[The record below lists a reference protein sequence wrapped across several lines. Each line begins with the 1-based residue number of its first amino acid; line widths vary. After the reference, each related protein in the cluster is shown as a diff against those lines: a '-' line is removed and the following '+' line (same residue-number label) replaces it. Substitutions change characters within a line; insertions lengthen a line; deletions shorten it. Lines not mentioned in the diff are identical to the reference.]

1 VKLEGIHHITCV
13 TADAPSNAD
22 FYVRVLGLRI
32 VKKTV
37 NQVDKTTYHIFYG
50 DERASYGNNISFFE
64 YRGRPD
70 GRAGAGNVHTIVWRV
85 AAQDALDFWER
96 RLAAEGIESQREDA
110 GLEFADPE
118 GLRHRLAVVRTSDP
132 PLIGESPEVP
142 AEHAL
147 QGFDG
152 VHAYERDPDACAAFL
167 TDVLGMSEAGPRRW
181 EARGAIRGGWYQI
194 DPAPEAKRRFGGGV
208 VQHVAW
214 GCLSDDIDAWSERV
228 TPLCADATGVVDRHF
243 FRSTYFTEPGGVL
256 FEIAEHGGPGFAAG
270 EPDAERMGDELQ
282 LPPWLEE
289 RRRLYEW
296 SLTPVPTTEQL
307 RAGAARTSAPAG
319 AALGG

>member
-1 VKLEGIHHITCV
+1 MRLEGIHHVTCV

-32 VKKTV
+32 VKKTI
-37 NQVDKTTYHIFYG
+37 NQTDQTTYHIFYG

-64 YRGRPD
+64 YRGRPH

-85 AAQDALDFWER
+85 GAREALDFWER
-96 RLAAEGIESQREDA
+96 RLAGEGVETCRDED
-110 GLEFADPE
+110 GLDFRDHE
-118 GLRHRLAVVRTSDP
+118 GLSHRLSVVTTADP

-152 VHAYERDPDACAAFL
+152 VRAYATDAAASGAF
-167 TDVLGMSEAGPRRW
+167 VARALGMESVGESRW
-181 EARGAIRGGWYQI
+181 EARGGLRGGSYQL
-194 DPAPEAKRRFGGGV
+194 DPAPEQRRSFGGGV
-208 VQHVAW
+208 VQHIAW
-214 GCLSDDIDAWSERV
+214 GCLPEDIDAWSERV
-228 TPLCADATGVVDRHF
+228 TPLCPDATGIIDRHF

-256 FEIAEHGGPGFAAG
+256 FEIAEHGGPGFAVG
-270 EPDAERMGDELQ
+270 EPDMERMGDALS

-289 RRRLYEW
+289 RRKLYEW
-296 SLTPVPTTEQL
+296 SLTPVPTTAEL
-307 RAGAARTSAPAG
+307 RAGVAASA
-319 AALGG
+319 

>member
-1 VKLEGIHHITCV
+1 MRLEGIHHITCI

-50 DERASYGNNISFFE
+50 DERASYGANISFFE
-64 YRGRPD
+64 YRGRPH
-70 GRAGAGNVHTIVWRV
+70 GRAGAGNAHTIVWRV
-85 AAQDALDFWER
+85 GEDAACDFWER
-96 RLAAEGIESQREDA
+96 RLAAEGVDSDRGEGA
-110 GLEFADPE
+110 LEFCDPE
-118 GLRHRLAVVRTSDP
+118 GLRHRLAVVATHDP
-132 PLIGESPEVP
+132 PLTGESPEVS

-147 QGFDG
+147 QGLDG
-152 VHAYERDPDACAAFL
+152 VRAYARDPQASASFL
-167 TDVLGMSEAGPRRW
+167 SDVLEMAAAGESSW
-181 EARGAIRGGWYQI
+181 EARGRLRGGWYQI
-194 DPAPEAKRRFGGGV
+194 DPSPPEKRSFGGGV
-208 VQHVAW
+208 VHHIAW
-214 GCLSDDIDAWSERV
+214 GCLPEDMEAWSGRV
-228 TPLCADATGVVDRHF
+228 GPLCPDATGTVDRYF

-270 EPDAERMGDELQ
+270 EPDAEHMGDELQ

-296 SLTPVPTTEQL
+296 SLTPVPTTAQL
-307 RAGAARTSAPAG
+307 R
-319 AALGG
+319 GGVTVTG

>member
-1 VKLEGIHHITCV
+1 MRLEGIHHITCV

-37 NQVDKTTYHIFYG
+37 NQTDQTTYHIFYG

-85 AAQDALDFWER
+85 GEDAALDFWER
-96 RLAAEGIESQREDA
+96 RLAGEGIDAQRGA
-110 GLEFADPE
+110 AALEFCDRE
-118 GLRHRLAVVRTSDP
+118 GLRHRLAVVSTEDP

-152 VHAYERDPDACAAFL
+152 VQAYAGDRGASAAFVA
-167 TDVLGMSEAGPRRW
+167 DVLDMAPSGEDRW
-181 EARGAIRGGWYQI
+181 EARGRLRGGWYQI
-194 DPAPEAKRRFGGGV
+194 DPAPAERRRFGGGV

-214 GCLSDDIDAWSERV
+214 GCLPEDIDAWSARV
-228 TPLCADATGVVDRHF
+228 SPLCPDATGIIDRHF

-256 FEIAEHGGPGFAAG
+256 FEIAEHGGPGFAVD
-270 EPDAERMGDELQ
+270 EPDMEHMGDELR

-289 RRRLYEW
+289 RRKLYEY
-296 SLTPVPTTEQL
+296 SLTPVPSTAQL
-307 RAGAARTSAPAG
+307 RAGAGLPV
-319 AALGG
+319 GG

>member
-1 VKLEGIHHITCV
+1 LRDVKLEGIHHITGV

-50 DERASYGNNISFFE
+50 DERASYGANISFFE
-64 YRGRPD
+64 YRGRPH

-85 AAQDALDFWER
+85 GEDAALDFWER
-96 RLAAEGIESQREDA
+96 RLAGEGIETRRADGA
-110 GLEFADPE
+110 LDFCDPE
-118 GLRHRLAVVRTSDP
+118 GMRHRLAVVATSDP
-132 PLIGESPEVP
+132 PLTGESPDVP
-142 AEHAL
+142 AEYAL

-152 VHAYERDPDACAAFL
+152 VQAYARDAHASASFIR
-167 TDVLGMSEAGPRRW
+167 DVLEMAPVGERRW
-181 EARGAIRGGWYQI
+181 EARGQLRGGWYQL
-194 DPAPEAKRRFGGGV
+194 DPPPAEKRRFGGGV

-214 GCLSDDIDAWSERV
+214 GCLPADMEAWSERV
-228 TPLCADATGVVDRHF
+228 GPLCPDATGMVDRYF
-243 FRSTYFTEPGGVL
+243 FRSIYFTEPGGVL

-270 EPDAERMGDELQ
+270 EPDAARMGDELQ

-289 RRRLYEW
+289 RRRLYEL
-296 SLTPVPTTEQL
+296 SLTPVPTTAQL
-307 RAGAARTSAPAG
+307 R
-319 AALGG
+319 GGVTVTA

>member
-1 VKLEGIHHITCV
+1 MRLEGIHHITCV

-37 NQVDKTTYHIFYG
+37 NQTDQTTYHIFYG
-50 DERASYGNNISFFE
+50 DEQASYGNNISFFE

-85 AAQDALDFWER
+85 GEEGALDFWER
-96 RLAAEGIESQREDA
+96 RLAGEGVELQRGEETLD
-110 GLEFADPE
+110 FCDHE
-118 GLRHRLAVVRTSDP
+118 GLHHRLAVVQTEDP
-132 PLIGESPEVP
+132 PLLGESPEVP
-142 AEHAL
+142 AEYAL

-152 VHAYERDPDACAAFL
+152 VEAYAGDEDASAAFVSD
-167 TDVLGMSEAGPRRW
+167 TLGMAVAGEQRW
-181 EARGAIRGGWYQI
+181 QARGRIRGGWYQI
-194 DPAPEAKRRFGGGV
+194 DPAPPQRRRFGGGV

-214 GCLSDDIDAWSERV
+214 GCLPEDIDAWSQRV
-228 TPLCADATGVVDRHF
+228 SPLCPDATGIIDRHF

-256 FEIAEHGGPGFAAG
+256 FEIAEHGGPGFAVD
-270 EPDAERMGDELQ
+270 EPDMERMGDELR

-289 RRRLYEW
+289 RRKLYEY
-296 SLTPVPTTEQL
+296 SLTPVPTTAQL
-307 RAGAARTSAPAG
+307 RAGVAVAG
-319 AALGG
+319 

>member
-64 YRGRPD
+64 YRGRPN

-85 AAQDALDFWER
+85 GEVAALDFWER
-96 RLAAEGIESQREDA
+96 RLADEGVEYVREETSLD
-110 GLEFADPE
+110 FCDHE
-118 GLRHRLAVVRTSDP
+118 GLAQRLAVVQTSDE
-132 PLIGESPEVP
+132 PLTGESPEVP
-142 AEHAL
+142 AELAL

-152 VHAYERDPDACAAFL
+152 VHAYERDPDASAAFL
-167 TDVLGMSEAGPRRW
+167 TGVLEMSEAGPRRFQ
-181 EARGAIRGGWYQI
+181 ARGGIRGGWYQI
-194 DPAPEAKRRFGGGV
+194 DPAPEAKRHFGGGV

-214 GCLSDDIDAWSERV
+214 GCLPDDIDAWSDRV

-256 FEIAEHGGPGFAAG
+256 FEIAEHGGPGFAVG
-270 EPDAERMGDELQ
+270 EPDSERMGDELQ
-282 LPPWLEE
+282 LPPWLQE
-289 RRRLYEW
+289 RRQLYEW
-296 SLTPVPTTEQL
+296 SLTPVPTTAQL
-307 RAGAARTSAPAG
+307 RAGVAIAT
-319 AALGG
+319 